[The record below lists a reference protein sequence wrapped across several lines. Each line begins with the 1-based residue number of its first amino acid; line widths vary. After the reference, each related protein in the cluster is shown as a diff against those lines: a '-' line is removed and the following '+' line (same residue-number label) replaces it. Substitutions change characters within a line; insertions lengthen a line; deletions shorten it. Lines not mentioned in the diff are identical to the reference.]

1 MNLLHALTDPGPLL
15 GTVGLLGLLALVFA
29 ETGLLVGFF
38 LPGDSLLFVA
48 GLLATQP
55 HGFAPLWVV
64 LGLVPVAAF
73 LGDQVGFTIGR
84 RLGPSV
90 LASRAARLMGP
101 DAIAKAQQFFDT
113 HGARTVFLARFVPVV
128 RTLVPTMAGVAGMS
142 RRTFITYNIAGAIAW
157 GVGMPLIGAV
167 LGGFDVVRLH
177 IDLIVLGIVA
187 LSLVPA
193 AAHLI
198 TARRTQPRHHVSTAN
213 ITAST
218 PASTTGSQ
226 RA

>member
-1 MNLLHALTDPGPLL
+1 
-15 GTVGLLGLLALVFA
+15 
-29 ETGLLVGFF
+29 
-38 LPGDSLLFVA
+38 
-48 GLLATQP
+48 
-55 HGFAPLWVV
+55 
-64 LGLVPVAAF
+64 
-73 LGDQVGFTIGR
+73 
-84 RLGPSV
+84 
-90 LASRAARLMGP
+90 MGP